1 MFLMLALCKNDFHHY
16 ITYLYIC
23 VCVST
28 WLYLCGTCVFV
39 SICVYLRSCTNVRQ
53 SSVITTLFFVYVKFS
68 TIIFIVAVVLPEA
81 TSWLI
86 LFWWCIGY
94 EATDITDTMRVEW
107 QNKRFVFHDLHR
119 KRNQS
124 PSIHFFITSGMLEMR
139 LQICVSKKNF
149 IMTQTV

>member
-1 MFLMLALCKNDFHHY
+1 M
-16 ITYLYIC
+16 YIC

-86 LFWWCIGY
+86 LFWWSIRY

-107 QNKRFVFHDLHR
+107 QNKRIVFHDLHR

-124 PSIHFFITSGMLEMR
+124 PSINFFFITSGMLEMR